1 MSASSLKK
9 SVIATAI
16 LASAFAGVTST
27 TAIAQPA
34 QAPFSKDFA
43 VQPAGEYV
51 LDKTH
56 ASVVWRISHLGL
68 SQYTARFDKM
78 DGKVN
83 YTPATASASKVEFT
97 IDAKSINTGLAP
109 FDKKLQGDVYF
120 DAEKNPNITFKSTKI
135 EAVTGQPG
143 KFKMMGDMTLRGVTK
158 PMSWDVTFNGGVY
171 NRFAQAHAVGF
182 SAKGVV
188 KRSDW
193 GMKEL
198 LPFIGDDVEV
208 LVEVEFNNRNTAP

>member
-1 MSASSLKK
+1 MFASSLKK
-9 SVIATAI
+9 TVVVAAMAACGIAA
-16 LASAFAGVTST
+16 LASTCV
-27 TAIAQPA
+27 IAQPA
-34 QAPFSKDFA
+34 QAPFSKDFSA
-43 VQPAGEYV
+43 QPSGEYV
-51 LDKTH
+51 LDKSH
-56 ASVVWRISHLGL
+56 ASVTWRISHLGL

-83 YTPATASASKVEFT
+83 YTPATATASRVEFT
-97 IDAKSINTGLAP
+97 IDAKSINTGLAA

-135 EAVTGQPG
+135 EPVAGQPG
-143 KFKMMGDMTLRGVTK
+143 KFKMTGDMTLRGVTK
-158 PMSWDVTFNGGVY
+158 PMHWDVTFNGGVY

-188 KRSDW
+188 KRSEW

-208 LVEVEFNNRNTAP
+208 QVEVEFNNRNTAL